1 MVSDKPGTVH
11 YADMNIRTNL
21 AYAEM
26 QIKKYE
32 VDLSHSVKKAELAV
46 ESMKGIAQ
54 FNTQL
59 AAGAMS
65 AMHVSASISGS
76 GSGSL
81 SSSVSSSESKS
92 ESHNYS

>member
-1 MVSDKPGTVH
+1 MNELVSH
-11 YADMNIRTNL
+11 AI
-21 AYAEM
+21 
-26 QIKKYE
+26 
-32 VDLSHSVKKAELAV
+32 KKAELAA

-76 GSGSL
+76 GSSSL
-81 SSSVSSSESKS
+81 SYSASESESKS
-92 ESHNYS
+92 ESHNYSY